1 MATTV
6 EPTSIAELLDV
17 PPEHR
22 GLEWIRNSLQTAVA
36 VELSTLPPY
45 LCAYW
50 SVKDP
55 DEEAAQTIRSV
66 IFDEM
71 FHMGLVCNMIV
82 AVGGDP
88 QILKAARSLN
98 YPGELPGRVRPGL
111 EVYLSR
117 LDQDSA
123 KMFMAIEKPE
133 HPLAEFDGVATI
145 GKFYDGIRD
154 AFTAV
159 PNVPLMDTAR
169 QMTWDVGG
177 NKLKVLES
185 MKDIERAIDIIK
197 EQGEG
202 TDKMPNDPHVEGEL
216 AHYYKFGEIAHRA
229 RLKLV
234 KRDPDEWKFKG
245 GHVKEPDTHFMA
257 KMPTRS
263 WADPVPE
270 ADALLKSFNKT
281 YTQML
286 RLLEKAWHDGDTAA
300 LGKSFEAMKNLR
312 DDAVALM
319 QTKRPNEGIAT
330 YGPEFL
336 VV

>member
-22 GLEWIRNSLQTAVA
+22 GLEWIRNSLQTALA

-50 SVKDP
+50 SIKNP
-55 DEEAAQTIRSV
+55 DEEAAQTIKSI

-71 FHMGLVCNMIV
+71 FHMGLVCNMIA

-88 QILKAARSLN
+88 QILKAGRSLN
-98 YPGELPGRVRPGL
+98 YPGELPGNVRPGL

-154 AFTAV
+154 AFRAV
-159 PNVPLMDTAR
+159 PNVPLMDTSR
-169 QMTWDVGG
+169 QMTWDVGD

-185 MKDIERAIDIIK
+185 IKDIERAIDIIK

-202 TDKMPNDPHVEGEL
+202 TDKMPNDPHIAGEL

-229 RLKLV
+229 RIKLV

-245 GHVKEPDTHFMA
+245 GYVKDPDTYFMA

-263 WADPVPE
+263 WVNPVPK
-270 ADALLKSFNKT
+270 ADKHLKSFNKT
-281 YTQML
+281 YTEML
-286 RLLEKAWHDGDTAA
+286 RLLEKAWKDGDGAA
-300 LGKSFEAMKNLR
+300 LGKSFEAMKELR
-312 DDAVALM
+312 DDAVELM
-319 QTKRPNEGIAT
+319 QIKRPDEGIAT